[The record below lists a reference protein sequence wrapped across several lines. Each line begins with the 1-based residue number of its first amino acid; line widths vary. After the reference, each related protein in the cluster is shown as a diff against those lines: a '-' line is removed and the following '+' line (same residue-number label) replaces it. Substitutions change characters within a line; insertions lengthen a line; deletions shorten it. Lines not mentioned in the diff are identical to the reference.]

1 MQRFTYFILLYQS
14 GTGRPA
20 PFRGRDESAVPCLG
34 RVKGEPCGG
43 YFVHPF
49 AKWMILLLISAFSR
63 NCAYTDEGMQEHFV
77 G

>member
-1 MQRFTYFILLYQS
+1 MNGASKASPSSR
-14 GTGRPA
+14 A
-20 PFRGRDESAVPCLG
+20 W
-34 RVKGEPCGG
+34 GG
-43 YFVHPF
+43 YFAHPF